1 MRASVRLIAIA
12 FSALAAADFAA
23 ADGEVLPLAA
33 EDGQPGEAVLE
44 ALLAPGEFPKRRF
57 SHAVEGDAALFCLD
71 ASLGST
77 EPFAEAHPSR
87 VSWPAV
93 AGLELRVV
101 GDPLRLEP
109 SSPAIDDT
117 VLDSGF
123 AVRWILEPLGQ
134 RFDPEP
140 RFEARPVAVEVLAAD
155 DGRRLLSWRRNRPAA
170 ICRRDPSSGRPD
182 CDLAGISREVRAVAL
197 SPDGGLVAI
206 ATGGLR
212 PRMEVYD
219 VAGVPSLR
227 WQSLFPPGSGG
238 AVEVSF
244 SADGRWVV
252 GLTATGR
259 AHRFEARGGGCHLEI
274 PSSGRAARAVPPG
287 RLLAVGGER
296 GELTLWHL
304 SDGTIEW
311 RLPPRRGRG
320 PVDRVAASGDGS
332 RLATLEYAERH
343 AVIRVWETHRRRVL
357 TEIEAAPYELADL
370 ALDGEGGRLF
380 AAHERLGLLAV
391 DLSRGERQLEPLGG
405 PVGERCR
412 GRLHWLP
419 ERGTL
424 ACASGGFVLELGRD
438 GELLRELDA
447 GGADAEWLVAA
458 ADAGNRFVAVGG
470 GHLLVWKSEQPSG
483 KGRAEGIR

>member
-1 MRASVRLIAIA
+1 MRKPSVAVAVVAVAAFAVEIAA
-12 FSALAAADFAA
+12 E
-23 ADGEVLPLAA
+23 GEVLPLAA

-44 ALLAPGEFPKRRF
+44 ALLAPGEFPARRF
-57 SHAVEGDAALFCLD
+57 SHVVEGDAALFCLD

-87 VSWPAV
+87 VSWPDV
-93 AGLELRVV
+93 AGLELRVA
-101 GDPLRLEP
+101 GGPLRLEP
-109 SSPAIDDT
+109 SPPGIDDAA
-117 VLDSGF
+117 LDSGF

-134 RFDPEP
+134 RFDSGP
-140 RFEARPVAVEVLAAD
+140 RFEARPVAVEVLTAAD
-155 DGRRLLSWRRNRPAA
+155 GRQLLSWRENRTAA
-170 ICRRDPSSGRPD
+170 ICREDQRSGRPA
-182 CDLAGISREVRAVAL
+182 CELAGVSREARAVAL

-212 PRMEVYD
+212 PRMEIYD
-219 VAGVPSLR
+219 VAEVPALR

-259 AHRFEARGGGCHLEI
+259 AHRFEARGGGRHLEI

-332 RLATLEYAERH
+332 RLATLEYGERH

-357 TEIEAAPYELADL
+357 TEIETAPYEVADL

-380 AAHERLGLLAV
+380 AAHERLGLLAI
-391 DLSRGERQLEPLGG
+391 DLSRGGRRLETLGG

-424 ACASGGFVLELGRD
+424 ACASGGFVLELDRD

-470 GHLLVWKSEQPSG
+470 GHLLIWKSEQPPG
-483 KGRAEGIR
+483 KGRGEGSR